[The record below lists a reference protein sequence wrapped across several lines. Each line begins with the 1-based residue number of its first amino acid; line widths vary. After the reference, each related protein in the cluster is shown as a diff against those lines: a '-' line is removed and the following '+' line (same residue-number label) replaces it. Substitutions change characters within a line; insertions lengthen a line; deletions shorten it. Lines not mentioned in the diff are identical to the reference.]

1 MTLKILALL
10 LGSCTPLCA
19 QKSMSLKECE
29 QVFRSNNLQLL
40 AEQYNIS
47 QANADIIQAKIWDLP
62 EISFTG
68 NAYNPDDKKPFD
80 VLHSKDVEIQQL
92 FVLGGKRKKEV
103 DFAKTNKELAK
114 LQYNQLAVDLLSQLK
129 ETYYSLYY
137 DGRKLLR
144 IDNQLSFLND
154 LLQAYKIQTSKGNIS
169 LKDEVRLQTL
179 VLSLNKDRI
188 EITNS
193 ILASQNSLKILTGIN
208 EEIIPEWSVSEAKE
222 LLENAPLISLEDLQ
236 KKAEENNAD
245 YQFALKTIESNKAY
259 HTWQKSFNTPDLT
272 AGLQYSQSG
281 GAFKNELNF
290 TLGIPIP
297 LWKQNKGNVQKA
309 QYITEQSQKNAEFK
323 KNELYNQVNLAYQTW
338 ENQYTQFRNIN
349 QTDLDN
355 LESVYKGMQDNFRKG
370 NVSLIEFTDFSD
382 SYNESVLQMNE
393 MKKQIMISAEEINRL
408 TQTQIFK
415 S

>member
-1 MTLKILALL
+1 M
-10 LGSCTPLCA
+10 
-19 QKSMSLKECE
+19 
-29 QVFRSNNLQLL
+29 
-40 AEQYNIS
+40 
-47 QANADIIQAKIWDLP
+47 
-62 EISFTG
+62 
-68 NAYNPDDKKPFD
+68 
-80 VLHSKDVEIQQL
+80 
-92 FVLGGKRKKEV
+92 
-103 DFAKTNKELAK
+103 
-114 LQYNQLAVDLLSQLK
+114 
-129 ETYYSLYY
+129 
-137 DGRKLLR
+137 
-144 IDNQLSFLND
+144 
-154 LLQAYKIQTSKGNIS
+154 
-169 LKDEVRLQTL
+169 
-179 VLSLNKDRI
+179 
-188 EITNS
+188 
-193 ILASQNSLKILTGIN
+193 
-208 EEIIPEWSVSEAKE
+208 
-222 LLENAPLISLEDLQ
+222 
-236 KKAEENNAD
+236 
-245 YQFALKTIESNKAY
+245 
-259 HTWQKSFNTPDLT
+259 
-272 AGLQYSQSG
+272 QYSQSG